1 MVGEMKCLMV
11 MMTLFPSPL
20 HKFLYKYE
28 ARMVFLRGE
37 GVTLKHA
44 SLQIEAV

>member
-1 MVGEMKCLMV
+1 MWVLKCGCCRDDPFFLC
-11 MMTLFPSPL
+11 LSI
-20 HKFLYKYE
+20 KFLYKYE